1 MPREKIVEQWDDHYH
16 YVDFR
21 ADDLSV
27 KHPMTES
34 LTGSLMTC
42 RINVDAEDWTYGSD
56 PVTGEDKRPTGL
68 FRAWPDP
75 SWLCWA
81 FEPVKESK

>member
-42 RINVDAEDWTYGSD
+42 RINVDAEDWKYGSD
-56 PVTGEDKRPTGL
+56 PVTGEDKRPIGL

-81 FEPVKESK
+81 FEPVKENK

>member
-42 RINVDAEDWTYGSD
+42 RINVDAEDWKYGSRSCHRR
-56 PVTGEDKRPTGL
+56 RPASYRPIQGL
-68 FRAWPDP
+68 A
-75 SWLCWA
+75 
-81 FEPVKESK
+81 